1 MTLAR
6 NVALG
11 LGVFAA
17 QCAVAFGML
26 SLDSNN
32 TDTRAIVE
40 QSVGTVLGADFIMLP
55 PALALIR
62 PQRHKH

>member
-40 QSVGTVLGADFIMLP
+40 QSVATVLGADFIMLP
-55 PALALIR
+55 ATLRAIQVNQTQP
-62 PQRHKH
+62 

>member
-17 QCAVAFGML
+17 QCAVAFGI
-26 SLDSNN
+26 S
-32 TDTRAIVE
+32 E
-40 QSVGTVLGADFIMLP
+40 QVLGPKA
-55 PALALIR
+55 
-62 PQRHKH
+62 